1 MTREDVFQKI
11 ATSLYEG
18 EDKEVAGLVQQALDN
33 GIPPQEILSAGLI
46 AGMDRV
52 GKDFKTG
59 VLFVPEVL
67 LTARAMNAGME
78 ILRPLLVQSGSGFSS
93 DKCII
98 GTVKGDLHDIGKNL
112 VKMMMEG
119 AGFEMVDLGT
129 DVSPEAFVAAIRQHQ
144 PKLLALSAMLT
155 TTMVFM
161 KTIIEAVTT
170 AGLRDSVKVMIG
182 GAPVTAD
189 FAAQIGADA
198 YAPDAASAVDVARTL
213 VGLGKK

>member
-1 MTREDVFQKI
+1 
-11 ATSLYEG
+11 
-18 EDKEVAGLVQQALDN
+18 
-33 GIPPQEILSAGLI
+33 
-46 AGMDRV
+46 
-52 GKDFKTG
+52 
-59 VLFVPEVL
+59 
-67 LTARAMNAGME
+67 
-78 ILRPLLVQSGSGFSS
+78 VQSGSGFSS
-93 DKCII
+93 DKCLI

-112 VKMMMEG
+112 VKMLLEG

-155 TTMVFM
+155 TTMIFM
-161 KTIIEAVTT
+161 KTIIEAITT

>member
-1 MTREDVFQKI
+1 MMTEDVFQKI
-11 ATSLYEG
+11 ALSLYEG
-18 EDKEVAGLVQQALDN
+18 DNKEVAGLVQQALDK
-33 GIPPQEILSAGLI
+33 GIPPQEILSSGLI

-78 ILRPLLVQSGSGFSS
+78 ILRPLLVKSGSGFTS
-93 DKCII
+93 DKCLI

-112 VKMMMEG
+112 VKMLLEG

-129 DVSPEAFVAAIRQHQ
+129 DVSPEAFVAAMRQHQ

-161 KTIIEAVTT
+161 KAIIEALTA

>member
-1 MTREDVFQKI
+1 
-11 ATSLYEG
+11 
-18 EDKEVAGLVQQALDN
+18 
-33 GIPPQEILSAGLI
+33 
-46 AGMDRV
+46 
-52 GKDFKTG
+52 
-59 VLFVPEVL
+59 
-67 LTARAMNAGME
+67 
-78 ILRPLLVQSGSGFSS
+78 
-93 DKCII
+93 
-98 GTVKGDLHDIGKNL
+98 
-112 VKMMMEG
+112 
-119 AGFEMVDLGT
+119 
-129 DVSPEAFVAAIRQHQ
+129 
-144 PKLLALSAMLT
+144 MLT

>member
-1 MTREDVFQKI
+1 MENVLLEI
-11 ATSLYEG
+11 AANLYDG
-18 EDKEVAGLVQQALDN
+18 EDKEVAGLVQKALDN
-33 GIPPQEILSAGLI
+33 GIAPQEILSAGLI
-46 AGMDRV
+46 AGMDKV

-67 LTARAMNAGME
+67 RTARAMHAGMD
-78 ILRPLLVQSGSGFSS
+78 ILRPLLVQSGPGFST

-112 VKMMMEG
+112 VKMMLEG

>member
-1 MTREDVFQKI
+1 MTMEDVFQKI

-67 LTARAMNAGME
+67 RTARAMNAGMGV
-78 ILRPLLVQSGSGFSS
+78 LRPLLVQSGSGFSS
-93 DKCII
+93 DKCLI

-112 VKMMMEG
+112 VKMLLEG

-161 KTIIEAVTT
+161 KTIIEAITT